1 MGKSCQ
7 PNACNVIALFA
18 GSCGTFELRALLKF
32 SRARGC
38 PWAHHRF
45 LTRSAVEVL
54 ALALGDS
61 GVEVRSEPK
70 FLALCPDRDA
80 QTLIFFQEGL
90 AFAFCEAVATRT
102 SWKFERK
109 DASGQAGH
117 SWQ

>member
-18 GSCGTFELRALLKF
+18 GSCGTFETEGF
-32 SRARGC
+32 CS
-38 PWAHHRF
+38 HHRF
-45 LTRSAVEVL
+45 LTRSAVDLL

-70 FLALCPDRDA
+70 FLVLCPDRDA

-102 SWKFERK
+102 SWKLERK
-109 DASGQAGH
+109 DASGRAGH